1 MARGVTTYSDD
12 GSRWH
17 GSWRFLPV
25 ITVAVIAGVLGLM
38 AGSRL
43 GHEPVRVVE
52 APRAS
57 VPPSTTATPASH
69 PDVTDDAGPT
79 NVVAGVPV
87 GYAHSPDGA
96 ASAAVNY
103 LGALA
108 GPQLLDPSAY
118 DALLRRMATGGGYS
132 HLKSQADAGRPQA
145 LQNLGVGSSPA
156 PQLIVRSA
164 PLGYRIDSYSPA
176 HGSISVWSVGVVGSS
191 TTRPP
196 DASWSTT
203 TITLEWQGGDWRM
216 SGYRT
221 NAGPV
226 PPDSAS
232 QVPSIPADLFA
243 ASPQFKGFAY
253 VHP

>member
-1 MARGVTTYSDD
+1 M
-12 GSRWH
+12 
-17 GSWRFLPV
+17 
-25 ITVAVIAGVLGLM
+25 IAGGFGLL

-43 GHEPVRVVE
+43 GQEHARVVE

-57 VPPSTTATPASH
+57 APPTSTAI
-69 PDVTDDAGPT
+69 PT
-79 NVVAGVPV
+79 NHLDVADDSGPADVVAGVPV

-103 LGALA
+103 LDALA

-118 DALLRRMATGGGYS
+118 DALLRRMTTSDGYA

-145 LQNLGVGSSPA
+145 LQNLGVGGSPA
-156 PQLIVRSA
+156 PQLIVRSV

-176 HGSISVWSVGVVGSS
+176 QAAVSIWSVGVVGSS

-203 TITLEWQGGDWRM
+203 TITLDWQGGDWRM

-221 NAGPV
+221 TAGPV

-232 QVPSIPADLFA
+232 QVPSLPADLFA

>member
-1 MARGVTTYSDD
+1 MSRGVAAHPSDRSHQR
-12 GSRWH
+12 GAWWFAAS
-17 GSWRFLPV
+17 LV
-25 ITVAVIAGVLGLM
+25 AAITVAAALGVMVGL
-38 AGSRL
+38 RL
-43 GHEPVRVVE
+43 GHDHVRVVE
-52 APRAS
+52 APRAET
-57 VPPSTTATPASH
+57 PPAATASPPQPAVGDS
-69 PDVTDDAGPT
+69 GPT
-79 NVVAGVPV
+79 GVSAGVPV
-87 GYAHSPDGA
+87 GYAHNPDGA

-103 LGALA
+103 LDALA

-118 DALLRRMATGGGYS
+118 DALLRRMTTDDGFAQ
-132 HLKSQADAGRPQA
+132 LKRQADAGRPQA
-145 LQNLGVGSSPA
+145 LQNLGVGGSPA

-164 PLGYRIDSYSPA
+164 PLGYRIDAYSPA
-176 HGSISVWSVGVVGSS
+176 QATIGIWSVGVVGSS

-203 TITLEWQGGDWRM
+203 TITVDWQDGDWRM

-221 NAGPV
+221 ASGPV

-232 QVPSIPADLFA
+232 QVPSLPTDLFA

>member
-1 MARGVTTYSDD
+1 M
-12 GSRWH
+12 SR
-17 GSWRFLPV
+17 L
-25 ITVAVIAGVLGLM
+25 VAANTGDRNRSAWGYASLAGAVAIAGVLGVMIGL
-38 AGSRL
+38 RV
-43 GHEPVRVVE
+43 GHEHVRIVDVPRAE
-52 APRAS
+52 APS
-57 VPPSTTATPASH
+57 NSI
-69 PDVTDDAGPT
+69 PDVPTTLVLGDSGPS

-87 GYAHSPDGA
+87 GYAHSTDGA

-103 LGALA
+103 LDALA
-108 GPQLLDPSAY
+108 APQLLDPPVY
-118 DALLRRMATGGGYS
+118 DVLLRRMTTEDGFAQ
-132 HLKSQADAGRPQA
+132 LKRQADAGRPQA
-145 LQNLGVGSSPA
+145 LQNLGVGGSPA

-164 PLGYRIDSYSPA
+164 PLGYRVDAYSPA
-176 HGSISVWSVGVVGSS
+176 QATISIWSVGVVGSS

-203 TITLEWQGGDWRM
+203 TITVDWQHGDWRM

-221 NAGPV
+221 AAGPV

-232 QVPSIPADLFA
+232 QVPSLPTDLFA